1 MNNFLSFKNEKKSHL
16 FQENGGNVDLKSK
29 VWWIATPSSTA
40 KTKVIYIKKMEE
52 TRIEIA
58 KRDE

>member
-1 MNNFLSFKNEKKSHL
+1 MNNFLCFKNEKKSHL

-29 VWWIATPSSTA
+29 VWWIATLASTT